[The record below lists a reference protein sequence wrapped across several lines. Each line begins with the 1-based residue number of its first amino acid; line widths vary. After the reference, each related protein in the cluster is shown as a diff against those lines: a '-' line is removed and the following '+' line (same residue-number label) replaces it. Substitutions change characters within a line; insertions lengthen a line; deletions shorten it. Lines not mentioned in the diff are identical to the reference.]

1 MSVIELQKTY
11 DISGPQSIPIGSLCM
26 QCKIRGKSFLCLI
39 IKKEQ
44 YPIVRHCNE
53 YIPKD

>member
-11 DISGPQSIPIGSLCM
+11 DISGPQSIPNGSLCM

-44 YPIVRHCNE
+44 YPIVRHCDE